1 MPRPPNIA
9 SAISD
14 LSANVFSKF
23 VPKITALSGEV
34 FPLHIGDTWLE
45 PAVKMQDMNSSDNPG
60 LHRYSRPVGHPILID
75 AISDDRQVT
84 SRRIVVTAG
93 VTGGLH
99 ICLQTLL
106 NPGEEVLILTPYW
119 PLIEGIVRINNGNPV
134 LVPFFEE
141 QLLQSSIDD
150 LVSPYITE
158 RTVAIYV
165 NSPNNPSGHCLNFTQ
180 VRALAEIARAH
191 NLWILSDEVY
201 DRLCFKK
208 HHSIRD
214 VAPERSFSFHSFS
227 KVYGM
232 AGNRCGFI
240 IMPDQDSHLSNLVR
254 STTYTYYSVGTAAQL
269 AAAAI
274 LKDDQGFLQHIQQQY
289 LEMARWTANALDVR
303 VPSGGTFLFINVA
316 DVLQGEE
323 NSDSLVLECLEK
335 NLILAPGES
344 FGNRY
349 KKHLRVCFTSIEP
362 HRTKQAIE
370 ILLEILEQ
378 RRQRQS

>member
-1 MPRPPNIA
+1 
-9 SAISD
+9 AISD

-165 NSPNNPSGHCLNFTQ
+165 NSPNNPSGHCL
-180 VRALAEIARAH
+180 
-191 NLWILSDEVY
+191 
-201 DRLCFKK
+201 
-208 HHSIRD
+208 
-214 VAPERSFSFHSFS
+214 
-227 KVYGM
+227 
-232 AGNRCGFI
+232 
-240 IMPDQDSHLSNLVR
+240 
-254 STTYTYYSVGTAAQL
+254 
-269 AAAAI
+269 
-274 LKDDQGFLQHIQQQY
+274 
-289 LEMARWTANALDVR
+289 
-303 VPSGGTFLFINVA
+303 
-316 DVLQGEE
+316 
-323 NSDSLVLECLEK
+323 
-335 NLILAPGES
+335 
-344 FGNRY
+344 
-349 KKHLRVCFTSIEP
+349 
-362 HRTKQAIE
+362 
-370 ILLEILEQ
+370 
-378 RRQRQS
+378 